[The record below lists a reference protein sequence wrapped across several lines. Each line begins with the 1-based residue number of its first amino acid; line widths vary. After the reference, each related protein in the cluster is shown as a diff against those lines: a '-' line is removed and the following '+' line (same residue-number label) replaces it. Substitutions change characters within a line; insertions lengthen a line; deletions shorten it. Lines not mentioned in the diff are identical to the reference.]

1 MIGADCALQQRPK
14 GRTKMNKGPININW
28 DRSSMMLMFFVSSFN
43 CFMLCTDAGCGG
55 TGDGENW
62 RLAASLRVSDI
73 ITLTT
78 DIGDMGESRG
88 RGILIAASL
97 VNYCSGGQHS
107 R

>member
-1 MIGADCALQQRPK
+1 MPASRIDKFSVFKFIPHSLRLDLIDPK
-14 GRTKMNKGPININW
+14 
-28 DRSSMMLMFFVSSFN
+28 SSFN

-78 DIGDMGESRG
+78 DIGGLG
-88 RGILIAASL
+88 
-97 VNYCSGGQHS
+97 GGQQGDFDCGQAGELLWRGARQS
-107 R
+107 IIITRL